1 MSDKNT
7 GSRLAGKVAIITG
20 GGHGFGEGIARR
32 FAQEGAKVLITD
44 INETDGQ
51 RVAQAVPE
59 SISFFKADAISAE
72 DWDRLMDTAQARYG
86 RIDCLINNAGTT
98 YRNKPTLEVTEAEF
112 DKVFNVNVKGIFL
125 GTAAFMPR
133 VIKQGEGG
141 VMLNIASIGAVRPR
155 PGLVWYNASKG
166 AATKGLAAEY
176 GAHQI
181 RVNSVCPLLSGTGLF
196 ESFAGHADT
205 PENRLKFIDN
215 VPLKRLCEVSD
226 VADTCLFLASDESK
240 FITGINLE
248 FGIPVPLGKVA
259 TTSAE
264 AEAIIREFN
273 KTCIIKPQILGR
285 SGKAE
290 TIDGGFEDRF
300 IQVNDAKAAG
310 NVAKAMLSHNLEAS
324 SGGEVLA
331 NKLFITEMINYE
343 TAWFL
348 AITFDRE
355 NSCPI
360 IIASK
365 RGGIDMET
373 TVQQYPEQFH
383 TFRLGYTRGITRE
396 VIERVSKFL
405 DASTKERDSLQRI
418 LGRLYRIFTA
428 KDATLLEIRSLARS
442 HDGTLTCLDSSFA
455 FDDAASKRQEDV
467 FSLRDIMHEISE
479 EVEAEKYGLVYVK
492 MDGNIG
498 NVVNG
503 AGLAM
508 ATNDAI
514 ALYGGS
520 SANFLDAGGQATKDT
535 MIILRDERVKTILVN
550 IYGGITRGDMI
561 AESILGAAKELGP
574 LKVPMVVRLQGTNS
588 ELGLKMLEE
597 ADLGL
602 HTEADFGKAAEKA
615 VELARGS
622 AVISSA

>member
-1 MSDKNT
+1 
-7 GSRLAGKVAIITG
+7 
-20 GGHGFGEGIARR
+20 
-32 FAQEGAKVLITD
+32 
-44 INETDGQ
+44 
-51 RVAQAVPE
+51 
-59 SISFFKADAISAE
+59 
-72 DWDRLMDTAQARYG
+72 
-86 RIDCLINNAGTT
+86 
-98 YRNKPTLEVTEAEF
+98 
-112 DKVFNVNVKGIFL
+112 
-125 GTAAFMPR
+125 
-133 VIKQGEGG
+133 
-141 VMLNIASIGAVRPR
+141 
-155 PGLVWYNASKG
+155 
-166 AATKGLAAEY
+166 
-176 GAHQI
+176 
-181 RVNSVCPLLSGTGLF
+181 
-196 ESFAGHADT
+196 
-205 PENRLKFIDN
+205 
-215 VPLKRLCEVSD
+215 
-226 VADTCLFLASDESK
+226 
-240 FITGINLE
+240 
-248 FGIPVPLGKVA
+248 
-259 TTSAE
+259 
-264 AEAIIREFN
+264 
-273 KTCIIKPQILGR
+273 
-285 SGKAE
+285 
-290 TIDGGFEDRF
+290 
-300 IQVNDAKAAG
+300 
-310 NVAKAMLSHNLEAS
+310 MLSHHLEAS

-405 DASTKERDSLQRI
+405 DASTKERDNLQRI

-535 MIILRDERVKTILVN
+535 MVKAFEIILRDERVKTILVN

-588 ELGLKMLEE
+588 ELGLKILEE